1 MLDSLF
7 ASNLS
12 TEATSSIS
20 GKELIIC
27 MLVALALGVVIA
39 LIYMFRSVYN
49 KGFVIT
55 LALMPAVIQ
64 MVIMLVNGNLG
75 TGVAVTGAFS
85 LVRFRSAPGTAKEI
99 ISIFLAMAVGL
110 AIGMG
115 YIGLA
120 VFFVIVMGIASIVL
134 NLSNFGSS
142 NSSEK
147 SLRITIPESL
157 DYGSIFED
165 VFEKYLRKWELVQVR
180 TMNMGSLFRLE
191 YRITVKNVI
200 QEKQMIDDLRCRN
213 GNLEILC
220 GRVSSSKEEL

>member
-1 MLDSLF
+1 
-7 ASNLS
+7 
-12 TEATSSIS
+12 
-20 GKELIIC
+20 

-110 AIGMG
+110 ATGMG

>member
-7 ASNLS
+7 ASILS
-12 TEATSSIS
+12 TEATNSIS

-27 MLVALALGVVIA
+27 MLTALALGVVIA

-55 LALMPAVIQ
+55 LALMPAIVQ

-110 AIGMG
+110 ATGMG

-120 VFFVIVMGIASIVL
+120 IFFVIVMGIASIVL
-134 NLSNFGSS
+134 NLSNFGNS
-142 NSSEK
+142 NSFEK

-165 VFEKYLRKWELVQVR
+165 VFEKYLRKWELVQVK

-191 YRITVKNVI
+191 YRITVKNLV

>member
-7 ASNLS
+7 ASILA
-12 TEATSSIS
+12 TGTTSSIS
-20 GKELIIC
+20 IKEFMIC
-27 MLVALALGVVIA
+27 MFTALGLGVVIS

-55 LALMPAVIQ
+55 LALMPAIVQ

-75 TGVAVTGAFS
+75 AGVAVTGAFS

-99 ISIFLAMAVGL
+99 VSIFLAMAVGL
-110 AIGMG
+110 ATGMG
-115 YIGLA
+115 YIGVA
-120 VFFVIVMGIASIVL
+120 IFFVVVMGISSIVL
-134 NLSNFGSS
+134 NLSSFGDS

-191 YRITVKNVI
+191 YRITVKNIV

>member
-7 ASNLS
+7 ASILS
-12 TEATSSIS
+12 TEAANSIS
-20 GKELIIC
+20 SKELIIC
-27 MLVALALGVVIA
+27 MLTALALGVVIA

-55 LALMPAVIQ
+55 LALMPAIVQ

-110 AIGMG
+110 ATGMG

-191 YRITVKNVI
+191 YRITVKNVV

>member
-7 ASNLS
+7 ASILS

-110 AIGMG
+110 ATGMG
-115 YIGLA
+115 YIGLS

>member
-1 MLDSLF
+1 
-7 ASNLS
+7 
-12 TEATSSIS
+12 
-20 GKELIIC
+20 

-110 AIGMG
+110 ATGMG

-220 GRVSSSKEEL
+220 VRVSSSKEEL

>member
-7 ASNLS
+7 ASILS
-12 TEATSSIS
+12 TGATNSIS
-20 GKELIIC
+20 SKELIIC
-27 MLVALALGVVIA
+27 MLTALALGVVIA

-55 LALMPAVIQ
+55 LALMPAIVQ

-110 AIGMG
+110 ATGMG
-115 YIGLA
+115 YIGVA
-120 VFFVIVMGIASIVL
+120 IFFVIVMGISSIVL
-134 NLSNFGSS
+134 NLSSFGNS

-165 VFEKYLRKWELVQVR
+165 VFEKYLRKWELVQVK

-191 YRITVKNVI
+191 YRITVKNVV
-200 QEKQMIDDLRCRN
+200 QEKQMIDELRCRN